1 MRVLFVPHS
10 LDGAVGG
17 NEREVGGGGEVGG
30 VAARGIF
37 GGTDTYLLC
46 LASQRS
52 ICITADPANSTPPK
66 SFPQKEILP
75 QA

>member
-10 LDGAVGG
+10 LDGTVGG
-17 NEREVGGGGEVGG
+17 NEREVGGGGEGG
-30 VAARGIF
+30 
-37 GGTDTYLLC
+37 GGCERNLWGNRHISALL
-46 LASQRS
+46 SQPKIHMYHCRS
-52 ICITADPANSTPPK
+52 SQLPPPPK